1 MDKRLNKLNINF
13 PDGWKD
19 ISNENPDGPPTF
31 INENINES
39 GVLQISTADFMGGKL
54 PNTSLADLIELSKKA
69 GIKNEFGKLE
79 YEESG
84 SCEYGIYGYAQFSR
98 ADFPYISLWHLSDGK
113 NFIFS
118 TFICGS
124 LPEQDHIDE
133 VKGIL
138 KSIKRKTFLGSLF
151 K

>member
-1 MDKRLNKLNINF
+1 MDKRLNKLNISF

-31 INENINES
+31 INENINET
-39 GVLQISTADFMGGKL
+39 GVLQISTTDFIGGKL
-54 PNTSLADLIELSKKA
+54 PNPNLADLIELSKKA
-69 GIKNEFGKLE
+69 GIKNEFGELE

-84 SCEYGIYGYAQFSR
+84 NCEYGIYGYAQFSR
-98 ADFPYISLWHLSDGK
+98 TDFPYISIWHLSDGK

-124 LPEQDHIDE
+124 FPEQDHIDE